1 MCVDGTELGG
11 DPETEKI
18 WYRRNFITLW
28 TGIAEGEIHSKR
40 KILTDEPKSPAA
52 KQELIIGKGLGAHE
66 LMVGQL

>member
-28 TGIAEGEIHSKR
+28 TGIAEDEIHSQR
-40 KILTDEPKSPAA
+40 KILTDVPKSPAA
-52 KQELIIGKGLGAHE
+52 K
-66 LMVGQL
+66 

>member
-28 TGIAEGEIHSKR
+28 SGIAEDEIHSQR
-40 KILTDEPKSPAA
+40 KILTDVPKSPAA
-52 KQELIIGKGLGAHE
+52 K
-66 LMVGQL
+66 